1 MNNPRERELPIG
13 VTHIADGS
21 RIPIGESH
29 MAVDRGGLLRRELH
43 EVLNLVDGL
52 PTMTAEVIALV

>member
-1 MNNPRERELPIG
+1 
-13 VTHIADGS
+13 
-21 RIPIGESH
+21 